1 MFLFI
6 AVFILPLYYP
16 AGIAVYC
23 RLFLLF
29 LILAASFQLFKN
41 IFIDRKTPKIVSNSA
56 TVLFSIFV
64 TFIFLDAIFMFI
76 PKSHGVDR
84 TLASRLWFYK
94 YWKPINSLGFR
105 DNEPNN
111 NNPVIL
117 FAGDSFTIGHGL
129 KSVDDRF
136 SNIVGN
142 ELHKKGKEYNAIN
155 IGKNGLDTREEYDV
169 MKNFIY
175 LTRIKPEKIVLQYY
189 GNDIDN
195 VAISSGIPFS
205 GFPSPDMNKFL
216 LHIIAGSYFFNY
228 IYWSFPRD
236 YRVESYIT
244 FLTQAYKNDVVL
256 SKQKDNLRL
265 FIDYAH
271 KNSIQLIVVVLPFFN
286 DIELSNSM
294 YVNDIVN
301 FLEANNVSTINV
313 SALASNIPLSERMI
327 NINDAHASPKV
338 NRMIAQEIIKKL
350 KY

>member
-1 MFLFI
+1 
-6 AVFILPLYYP
+6 
-16 AGIAVYC
+16 
-23 RLFLLF
+23 
-29 LILAASFQLFKN
+29 
-41 IFIDRKTPKIVSNSA
+41 
-56 TVLFSIFV
+56 
-64 TFIFLDAIFMFI
+64 
-76 PKSHGVDR
+76 
-84 TLASRLWFYK
+84 
-94 YWKPINSLGFR
+94 
-105 DNEPNN
+105 
-111 NNPVIL
+111 
-117 FAGDSFTIGHGL
+117 
-129 KSVDDRF
+129 
-136 SNIVGN
+136 
-142 ELHKKGKEYNAIN
+142 
-155 IGKNGLDTREEYDV
+155 
-169 MKNFIY
+169 
-175 LTRIKPEKIVLQYY
+175 
-189 GNDIDN
+189 
-195 VAISSGIPFS
+195 
-205 GFPSPDMNKFL
+205 